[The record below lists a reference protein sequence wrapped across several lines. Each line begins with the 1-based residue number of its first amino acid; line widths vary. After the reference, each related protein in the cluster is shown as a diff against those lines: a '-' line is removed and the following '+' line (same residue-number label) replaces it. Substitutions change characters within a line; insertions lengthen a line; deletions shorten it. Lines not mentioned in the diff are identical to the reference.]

1 MISKRVQGR
10 KDRKSSAADALAYG
24 EGLKID
30 KETGEV
36 LDKSHRTR
44 LGNFGLVDDGVY
56 AGRSVDEMAEII
68 NFAAIEMQANCDQ
81 NTRVGPDKRMAHFVV
96 SYRDEKPSEAVLR
109 DTEDSMLAALGLEK
123 NHFATF
129 LHNDNGYWHLH
140 IFASL
145 IEKEKPHRG
154 NPLWHDRIK
163 RDKVCREIE
172 ARHGLEQDNGMHAFD
187 GLGNLVEVP
196 KAERIAKQGTRPISD
211 RAKTTEIYSG
221 EKSFQTWCEEIRI
234 GDRLKHAKSW
244 NELHATAAAYNCE
257 IKQKGAGFV
266 VCPVGEKGGIQLS
279 KVGMK
284 NLPAKFGS
292 FEPALP
298 GLGQGR
304 QAQVGYKAGPTQE
317 KAETHYTKWRKAR
330 DTFKPHKTE
339 RINALREEHGRMRK
353 LLNAQHRA
361 EIAGVRATSRGQGR
375 FTAVSIAKM
384 NQAVALAG
392 LTAQFAQER
401 HALRDELAAAGP
413 GNTFRDFLVAEA
425 GKGDTVALGLARRY
439 GEKEATAVSRQ
450 READQ
455 LQIVAAVHGKER
467 RPTRP
472 LKFTHQVQRNGTV
485 VFDLGAGRRVTDSAI
500 AKQVQLND
508 AAAHSPEVIA
518 TALRFAASKF
528 GNTLSLTGTQEF
540 QRLAVETAVRNR
552 LSVTFA
558 DPALEAHRQA
568 FAAQEFAT
576 RRGGVPVPDFSHLTP
591 QQIAKGVTHVLN
603 NTLDR
608 GRPPEH
614 VLRAEQ
620 HRQLLAADGGRGVHD
635 LPAGGVDAQGQGG
648 GVLLPNPLHGG
659 VGNAPAGQDTHV
671 RRTGTGAP
679 GGGGNSRADAGT
691 GSADI
696 LIPGAG
702 RGHVRPDGVGRAEE
716 AGERGRLPVTPSLPT
731 PAPVPQPQRAPE
743 PVPVSP
749 MPESTGPVDT
759 AAELAT
765 ARAALLK
772 ELRADGLEVLP
783 VVDGRLFIGKIR
795 KIADPHFAVQGVGQ
809 RAVVIHELGQ
819 LEGQYAAGQ
828 LAEIKYREGRGN
840 DLLQVTER
848 SRKRPGPER

>member
-10 KDRKSSAADALAYG
+10 KDGKSSAADALAYG

-30 KETGEV
+30 KETGGV

-56 AGRSVDEMAEII
+56 AGRSVEEMAEII

-96 SYRDEKPSEAVLR
+96 SYREEKPSEAVLR
-109 DTEDSMLAALGLEK
+109 DTEDSMLASLGLEK

-172 ARHGLEQDNGMHAFD
+172 ARHGLAPDNGMHAFD
-187 GLGNLVEVP
+187 DLGNLVEVP
-196 KAERIAKQGTRPISD
+196 KTERIAKQGTRPISD

-234 GDRLKHAKSW
+234 GDRLKHARTWS
-244 NELHATAAAYNCE
+244 ELHATAAAYNCE

-284 NLPAKFGS
+284 NLPARLGAFQ
-292 FEPALP
+292 PALP
-298 GLGQGR
+298 GPGLAQGP
-304 QAQVGYKAGPTQE
+304 QAQAGYKAGPTQE
-317 KAETHYTKWRKAR
+317 KAETHYAKWRKAR
-330 DTFKPHKTE
+330 DAFRPHKTE
-339 RINALREEHGRMRK
+339 RINALREEHRRLRK
-353 LLNAQHRA
+353 QLNAQHRA
-361 EIAGVRATSRGQGR
+361 EVAGVRATTRGQGR
-375 FTAVSIAKM
+375 LVAVSVMKM
-384 NQAVALAG
+384 NQAIAQAG

-401 HALRDELAAAGP
+401 QALRDQLAAAGP
-413 GNTFRDFLVAEA
+413 GNTFRDFLVVEA
-425 GKGDTVALGLARRY
+425 RKGDTVALGLARRY
-439 GEKEATAVSRQ
+439 GEKEATVVSRQ

-455 LQIVAAVHGKER
+455 LQIVAAVHGRER
-467 RPTRP
+467 RPAP
-472 LKFTHQVQRNGTV
+472 LLKCSHQVQRNGTV
-485 VFDLGAGRRVTDSAI
+485 VFDLGAGRRVIDSAI
-500 AKQVQLND
+500 VKQVQLND

-528 GNTLSLTGTQEF
+528 GNTLTLTGTQEF

-552 LSVTFA
+552 LPVKFA
-558 DPALEAHRQA
+558 DPALEAYRHA
-568 FAAQEFAT
+568 FAAQELAS
-576 RRGGVPVPDFSHLTP
+576 RRGGGLVPNFSHLTP

-620 HRQLLAADGGRGVHD
+620 HRQILAAERGRGVHE
-635 LPAGGVDAQGQGG
+635 LPAGDMDAQGQDA
-648 GVLLPNPLHGG
+648 GVLLPDSLHGG
-659 VGNAPAGQDTHV
+659 MGDAPAGQDSDV
-671 RRTGTGAP
+671 RRTGTSAP
-679 GGGGNSRADAGT
+679 GGGSSSRANAGA
-691 GSADI
+691 GSEGI
-696 LIPGAG
+696 LIPGTG
-702 RGHVRPDGVGRAEE
+702 RGLVRPDDAAGRTDE

-731 PAPVPQPQRAPE
+731 PVTVPPSPE
-743 PVPVSP
+743 A
-749 MPESTGPVDT
+749 TDQVDT

-772 ELRADGLEVLP
+772 ELQADDLEVLP
-783 VVDGRLFIGKIR
+783 VVDGRLFVGKIR
-795 KIADPHFAVQGVGQ
+795 KIADPHFAVQGVG
-809 RAVVIHELGQ
+809 RRSVVIHELGQ
-819 LEGQYAAGQ
+819 LDGEYAAGQ
-828 LAEIKYREGRGN
+828 LAEIQYQAGRGR
-840 DLLQVTER
+840 DQLQGRQQE
-848 SRKRPGPER
+848 RPGRGR